1 MNPTSLFSRPVRLLP
16 LAAVL
21 LLSSCEKELDTY
33 YSEVGAQLPTFTAN
47 ALGTASKYATGEVVQ
62 FELRFAPQ
70 SAPLK
75 EIRLYQKVEP
85 GRDSTLVRT
94 IPYSAAFSRIRQSD
108 TLVVNYTVPAGANKA
123 NVKVDAVLVSDNG
136 QTKDRSFSFRLA
148 EATPT
153 ISLKASSNVTLPVG
167 AAPAPG
173 DVVRFPVLLNE
184 GGINAASS
192 LTAAGTLY
200 SNIDSLITY
209 VQVGTA
215 AERRFARQRVPVA
228 GTQSGAATTVNVDVA
243 LPAGS
248 AGQPVVFRFEAK
260 SRFQDRNPPLAASF
274 RSASATAPAI
284 TPVAATPL
292 AAARTATLSY
302 TGTTGGDL
310 AAFDLTTF
318 APVAAAEP
326 VTAKDVAI
334 TSTAGNAVRL
344 QALNTTKFVRIA
356 KGGPAA
362 YADATLSSIRQLY
375 QATAAA
381 NQVAQLDNVVV
392 GDVIIARLRELDQY
406 AIFTVTG
413 INRTSTT
420 DVALTLTVKAL

>member
-1 MNPTSLFSRPVRLLP
+1 MNSTPLFSRPARLLP

-33 YSEVGAQLPTFTAN
+33 YSEVGPQFPTFSTN
-47 ALGTASKYATGEVVQ
+47 ALGTASKYATGEVVP

-70 SAPLK
+70 TDPIK
-75 EIRLYQKVEP
+75 EILIYQKIEP
-85 GRDSTLVRT
+85 GRDSTLVTT
-94 IPYSAAFSRIRQSD
+94 IPYKSSFSRIRQAD
-108 TLVVNYTVPAGANKA
+108 TLVVNYVVPAGANKA
-123 NVKVDAVLVSDNG
+123 NVKVDALLVSTNG
-136 QTKDRSFSFRLA
+136 QIKGRNFSFRLA

-153 ISLKASSNVTLPVG
+153 ISLKAPTNVTLPAG

-173 DVVRFPVLLNE
+173 DVVRFPVLINE
-184 GGINAASS
+184 GGINTASS
-192 LTAAGTLY
+192 LTAAGILY
-200 SNIDSLITY
+200 NNLDSLITY
-209 VQVGTA
+209 VKVGTA

-260 SRFQDRNPPLAASF
+260 SRFLSVPPST
-274 RSASATAPAI
+274 RSATATAAAL

-302 TGTTGGDL
+302 AGTTGGDL

-318 APVAAAEP
+318 APVAAASP
-326 VTAKDVAI
+326 VATKDVAI
-334 TSTAGNAVRL
+334 TSTASNAVRL
-344 QALNTTKFVRIA
+344 QALNTTKFVRVA
-356 KGGPAA
+356 TGGAAA
-362 YADATLSSIRQLY
+362 YTNATLSSIRQTY

-381 NQVAQLDNVVV
+381 SQVAQLDNVLI
-392 GDVIIARLRELDQY
+392 GDVYIARLRGLDQY
-406 AIFTVTG
+406 AIFTVTSL
-413 INRTSTT
+413 NRTSAT
-420 DVALTLTVKAL
+420 DVAVTLAIKAL